1 MKAADLRSKST
12 EELNKELLALLKEK
26 FNLCMQKGA
35 GQEVKTNLLKKARLG
50 IARIKTVLQEK
61 GYKV

>member
-26 FNLCMQKGA
+26 FNLRMQKGA
-35 GQEVKTNLLKKARLG
+35 GQEIKTNLLNKAKLG

-61 GYKV
+61 GYRV